1 VASADGGPSTGSN
14 FFLAARY
21 HPKAAA
27 AFDQPAAMV
36 DAIPEDVLAVF
47 SKRRDVDDGLLDVEQ
62 WTEMLRDV
70 GFRLPASSCGAC
82 QFRGGTGRGDVLPRS
97 C

>member
-1 VASADGGPSTGSN
+1 
-14 FFLAARY
+14 LAARY

-70 GFRLPASSCGAC
+70 GFRLPGFIVRRMSIS
-82 QFRGGTGRGDVLPRS
+82 RRNRGDVLPRS